1 MRPETTERADSAEI
15 EATSLATDAGNDWE
29 FALDQRLDS
38 LHRWQLIAFL
48 LLILGIVAG
57 FLLTL
62 AWGSVNIPLDQTVR
76 ILIGKEP
83 SSPAWETIVLR
94 LRLPRAIAAIVAGAG
109 LGVSGLQMQ
118 TLFRNALADPYILGI
133 SSGAT
138 LGVGLVVLSAGPTSV
153 GLVLGSGNWRS
164 ASVVVAAA
172 LGAGVVMVLMLLIAS
187 RIRNSVILL
196 VVGVMVG
203 SFVSAFVSL
212 MIFFS
217 TPESIRSFA
226 TWGFGSFQAV
236 QENQIPMMVS
246 IVFVGV
252 GIALVSTKQ
261 LNALLL
267 GEAHAQSLGVSI
279 RRARLIVMISASIIA
294 GTITAFCGPIAF
306 LGIAVPHLAR
316 GLFRTANHRVLMPA
330 VILLGA
336 LSALICGIF
345 AELPGHDTILPLN
358 AATALLGAP
367 IVLWV
372 LLKLGRTSS
381 EFAV

>member
-1 MRPETTERADSAEI
+1 MVI
-15 EATSLATDAGNDWE
+15 
-29 FALDQRLDS
+29 
-38 LHRWQLIAFL
+38 
-48 LLILGIVAG
+48 
-57 FLLTL
+57 
-62 AWGSVNIPLDQTVR
+62 
-76 ILIGKEP
+76 
-83 SSPAWETIVLR
+83 
-94 LRLPRAIAAIVAGAG
+94 
-109 LGVSGLQMQ
+109 
-118 TLFRNALADPYILGI
+118 
-133 SSGAT
+133 
-138 LGVGLVVLSAGPTSV
+138 
-153 GLVLGSGNWRS
+153 
-164 ASVVVAAA
+164 AAA
-172 LGAGVVMVLMLLIAS
+172 LGAGVVMVLMLVIAS

-236 QENQIPMMVS
+236 QASQLPMMVS
-246 IVFVGV
+246 IVLVGV

-267 GEAHAQSLGVSI
+267 GEAHAQSLGLSI
-279 RRARLIVMISASIIA
+279 RRARLVVMISASITA

-367 IVLWV
+367 IVVWV
-372 LLKLGRTSS
+372 LLRLGRTSS
-381 EFAV
+381 ELAV